1 MSKISTKEQIIK
13 FKDYADIADA
23 SYAFLH
29 NIFENE
35 KNGLDDL
42 YSKVGKDNAPEKIVN
57 SYKDQEVE
65 KPVWRY
71 ADDITKGDKI
81 DESNETDKS
90 QANNRKIGDPTAY
103 ALAIEARFN
112 QDMVITKPISSEGEK
127 PEVKPINNEIQSFV
141 YTDKITKESYVFVN
155 KPNFHQI
162 SLRTKA
168 FVNRYELVHHIKN
181 TSITGFSSTLFYDS
195 KFKNYIIG
203 FRGTETELNDL
214 VLADGMITFLGA
226 GLSQIA
232 SMAML
237 KGDMYD
243 AIREHKLNLNP
254 NDKSEVSNLVLSGH
268 SLGGHL
274 AQSFA
279 FLYTKDVK
287 ELYTFNAPG
296 FGGIYA
302 SLLTISLRFV
312 SFIAKAILKGVR
324 WIARLL
330 DPNGF
335 VGKIASSIFNKIKN
349 MFGFK
354 DDKSTLKECVDT
366 IKDNEKACKE
376 VGDKKVSSNIN
387 KSSKGSH
394 EVEIH
399 HCDSVR
405 HKIYDKNDEGLF
417 DASDDSGEDSFKRDW
432 NQLYEPSTS
441 VISDLGFRYGLEPLT
456 RVGDGAEFDY
466 KNTDKLHL
474 INILVASHY
483 MKQIVESLYL
493 MEYLLSN
500 EKNAEKINGKDVPAA
515 LDYLNDYIQSLS
527 FNVYFYKIS
536 LGYLPKLGS
545 EDKKRLSI
553 LESVIYPVALYVNS
567 LGFEDEKEAPNL
579 EDPVSSLLYYKE
591 KDKFVDMIDREEI
604 KALDAK
610 EIASKVKSG
619 DLNLFFAIYSVRY
632 FMLSKKADLKAFKD
646 RMSYISDFFKIASS
660 HANSNSNEK
669 ELEQYINTRLEIYRS
684 AYELKFESFKYADD
698 NKHYVVIAKTNADK
712 KITRGIVLTHNFK
725 LIDNVAKDAKNDVAK
740 EYLNVIRLEP
750 NELMYIS
757 EGKVDILLRDKS
769 IFDINQVSSDL
780 DIDFTK
786 LKTQVYIIDKPLNTA
801 TEQSDYPLYFKKEED
816 GEESNSNL
824 LSFAHQPRDEDKDK
838 GRLTIDYKN
847 QRACVLNY
855 SLLNKSLNIDLKPT
869 NKETKESLERANER
883 LNLEKKS
890 SAVSAGGTAFANP
903 IIEDDVVVCPHGGHV
918 ILKSRAGK
926 SIRSDDQGVILDI
939 DFINSPIVGCSAK
952 NPCTKVA
959 YVPRAALSLKSINN
973 HYAVMQDL
981 VPACLS
987 NTGSPLRCIK
997 KENRIKLAHSI
1008 GSPTSEN
1015 DNAAVLNPNLNSAH
1029 IRLHVK
1035 SALNQADNLA
1045 VCIYK
1050 LNDVEHKN
1058 QEGFKEME
1066 LNLDEGGDVKDKK
1079 LKEHLSSRFR
1089 DDKFSISSFNFKY
1102 SLMDKN
1108 FIFIT
1113 PKYIESI
1120 YKNTT
1125 LPKSGIGFFQ
1135 FVDDISDESNLIYVT
1150 PSKAKTV
1157 DIKFACGLDSK
1168 YNDDINTTKTVVV
1181 A

>member
-1 MSKISTKEQIIK
+1 MSKISAKEQIIK

-29 NIFENE
+29 YVFENE
-35 KNGLDDL
+35 RNGLDDL
-42 YSKVGKDNAPEKIVN
+42 QDKFGKENVPENIAN
-57 SYKDQEVE
+57 SYKKQEIE
-65 KPVWRY
+65 KPVWRFK
-71 ADDITKGDKI
+71 DNIRKGDVLTEDI
-81 DESNETDKS
+81 RDKNDNIIKE
-90 QANNRKIGDPTAY
+90 AGDPTAY

-181 TSITGFSSTLFYDS
+181 TSITGFSSTVFYDS
-195 KFKNYIIG
+195 KFNNYIIG
-203 FRGTETELNDL
+203 FRGTELGFKDL
-214 VLADGMITFLGA
+214 VFTDGMIALLGA
-226 GLSQIA
+226 GLNQIA

-237 KGDMYD
+237 KSDMYD
-243 AIREHKLNLNP
+243 AIKEHKANS
-254 NDKSEVSNLVLSGH
+254 NDTSEISNLVLSGH

-296 FGGIYA
+296 FGGAFA
-302 SLLTISLRFV
+302 SLVTISLRFV
-312 SFIAKAILKGVR
+312 SFIAKAIMKGVR
-324 WIARLL
+324 WVARVL

-335 VGKIASSIFNKIKN
+335 VGKIVGSVFKKIKN

-354 DDKSTLKECVDT
+354 DDKSTLKDCVNVVQN
-366 IKDNEKACKE
+366 NEKACKE

-417 DASDDSGEDSFKRDW
+417 DASDDGDSLKREW

-441 VISDLGFRYGLEPLT
+441 VISDLGFRYGL
-456 RVGDGAEFDY
+456 GAESLDGHLAEYDY
-466 KNTDKLHL
+466 KNTKKLHL
-474 INILVASHY
+474 INILVASHF

-500 EKNAEKINGKDVPAA
+500 EKNEAKIKDKDVPAA

-610 EIASKVKSG
+610 DIASKVKSG

-698 NKHYVVIAKTNADK
+698 NKHYVVIAKTNTDK

-750 NELMYIS
+750 NELMHIS
-757 EGKVDILLRDKS
+757 EGKADILLRDKS

-824 LSFAHQPRDEDKDK
+824 LSFSHQPRDEDKDK

-883 LNLEKKS
+883 LNLEKRS
-890 SAVSAGGTAFANP
+890 SALSAGGTAFANP

-926 SIRSDDQGVILDI
+926 SIRSDDQGVILDV

-959 YVPRAALSLKSINN
+959 YVPRAALSLKSMNN

-987 NTGSPLRCIK
+987 NTSSPLRCIK

-1008 GSPTSEN
+1008 GSPASQN
-1015 DNAAVLNPNLNSAH
+1015 DNPAVLNPNLNSAH

-1079 LKEHLSSRFR
+1079 LKEYLSSRFR
-1089 DDKFSISSFNFKY
+1089 EDKFSISSFNFKY

>member
-29 NIFENE
+29 NVFENE

-42 YSKVGKDNAPEKIVN
+42 YGKRGKDNVPEKIVN
-57 SYKDQEVE
+57 SYKKQEME

-71 ADDITKGDKI
+71 ADSIKKGDEITEDNQTKQSKI
-81 DESNETDKS
+81 
-90 QANNRKIGDPTAY
+90 NNRNSGEPTAY
-103 ALAIEARFN
+103 ALTIEARFN

-127 PEVKPINNEIQSFV
+127 PEVKPINNEVQSFI
-141 YTDKITKESYVFVN
+141 YTDRKTKESRIFVGE
-155 KPNFHQI
+155 PNFHQI

-302 SLLTISLRFV
+302 SLLTIALRFV

-417 DASDDSGEDSFKRDW
+417 DASDDSGEDSFKREW

-474 INILVASHY
+474 INILVA
-483 MKQIVESLYL
+483 
-493 MEYLLSN
+493 
-500 EKNAEKINGKDVPAA
+500 
-515 LDYLNDYIQSLS
+515 
-527 FNVYFYKIS
+527 
-536 LGYLPKLGS
+536 
-545 EDKKRLSI
+545 
-553 LESVIYPVALYVNS
+553 
-567 LGFEDEKEAPNL
+567 
-579 EDPVSSLLYYKE
+579 
-591 KDKFVDMIDREEI
+591 
-604 KALDAK
+604 
-610 EIASKVKSG
+610 
-619 DLNLFFAIYSVRY
+619 
-632 FMLSKKADLKAFKD
+632 
-646 RMSYISDFFKIASS
+646 
-660 HANSNSNEK
+660 
-669 ELEQYINTRLEIYRS
+669 
-684 AYELKFESFKYADD
+684 
-698 NKHYVVIAKTNADK
+698 
-712 KITRGIVLTHNFK
+712 
-725 LIDNVAKDAKNDVAK
+725 
-740 EYLNVIRLEP
+740 
-750 NELMYIS
+750 
-757 EGKVDILLRDKS
+757 
-769 IFDINQVSSDL
+769 
-780 DIDFTK
+780 
-786 LKTQVYIIDKPLNTA
+786 
-801 TEQSDYPLYFKKEED
+801 
-816 GEESNSNL
+816 
-824 LSFAHQPRDEDKDK
+824 
-838 GRLTIDYKN
+838 
-847 QRACVLNY
+847 
-855 SLLNKSLNIDLKPT
+855 
-869 NKETKESLERANER
+869 
-883 LNLEKKS
+883 
-890 SAVSAGGTAFANP
+890 
-903 IIEDDVVVCPHGGHV
+903 
-918 ILKSRAGK
+918 
-926 SIRSDDQGVILDI
+926 
-939 DFINSPIVGCSAK
+939 
-952 NPCTKVA
+952 
-959 YVPRAALSLKSINN
+959 
-973 HYAVMQDL
+973 
-981 VPACLS
+981 
-987 NTGSPLRCIK
+987 
-997 KENRIKLAHSI
+997 
-1008 GSPTSEN
+1008 
-1015 DNAAVLNPNLNSAH
+1015 
-1029 IRLHVK
+1029 
-1035 SALNQADNLA
+1035 
-1045 VCIYK
+1045 
-1050 LNDVEHKN
+1050 
-1058 QEGFKEME
+1058 
-1066 LNLDEGGDVKDKK
+1066 
-1079 LKEHLSSRFR
+1079 
-1089 DDKFSISSFNFKY
+1089 
-1102 SLMDKN
+1102 
-1108 FIFIT
+1108 
-1113 PKYIESI
+1113 
-1120 YKNTT
+1120 
-1125 LPKSGIGFFQ
+1125 
-1135 FVDDISDESNLIYVT
+1135 
-1150 PSKAKTV
+1150 
-1157 DIKFACGLDSK
+1157 
-1168 YNDDINTTKTVVV
+1168 
-1181 A
+1181 

>member
-1 MSKISTKEQIIK
+1 MSEISTKEQIIK

-23 SYAFLH
+23 SYAMLH
-29 NIFENE
+29 WVNENE

-42 YSKVGKDNAPEKIVN
+42 YNKFGKDNVPENIAN
-57 SYKDQEVE
+57 SYKKQEIE

-71 ADDITKGDKI
+71 ADDITLGDKI
-81 DESNETDKS
+81 DESNETDTS
-90 QANNRKIGDPTAY
+90 QSNNRKFGDPTAY
-103 ALAIEARFN
+103 ALTIEARFN
-112 QDMVITKPISSEGEK
+112 QDMVIKRLKRGSDTEFEDVAIDNN
-127 PEVKPINNEIQSFV
+127 VK
-141 YTDKITKESYVFVN
+141 
-155 KPNFHQI
+155 NFIAVPKNQEPYIFYKNI

-181 TSITGFSSTLFYDS
+181 TSITGFSSTVFYDS

-203 FRGTETELNDL
+203 FRGTELGFKDL
-214 VLADGMITFLGA
+214 VFTDGMIALFGA
-226 GLSQIA
+226 GLNQIA

-237 KGDMYD
+237 KSDMYD
-243 AIREHKLNLNP
+243 AIKEHKANS
-254 NDKSEVSNLVLSGH
+254 NDTSEISNLVLSGH

-296 FGGIYA
+296 FGGAFA
-302 SLLTISLRFV
+302 SLVTISLRFV
-312 SFIAKAILKGVR
+312 SFIAKAIMKGIR
-324 WIARLL
+324 WVARVL

-349 MFGFK
+349 MLGFK
-354 DDKSTLKECVDT
+354 DDKSTLKDCVNVVQN
-366 IKDNEKACKE
+366 NEKACKE

-417 DASDDSGEDSFKRDW
+417 DASDDSGEDSFKREW

-441 VISDLGFRYGLEPLT
+441 VISDLGFRYGL
-456 RVGDGAEFDY
+456 GAESLDGHLAEYDY
-466 KNTDKLHL
+466 KNTKKLHL
-474 INILVASHY
+474 INILVASHF

-591 KDKFVDMIDREEI
+591 KDNFVDMIDRDEI

-610 EIASKVKSG
+610 DIASKVKSG
-619 DLNLFFAIYSVRY
+619 DVDLFFAIYSVRY
-632 FMLSKKADLKAFKD
+632 FMLSKKVDLAAFKD
-646 RMSYISDFFKIASS
+646 RMGYISDFFKIVSS
-660 HANSNSNEK
+660 HANSNSSEK
-669 ELEQYINTRLEIYRS
+669 ELEEYINARLEIYRS

-698 NKHYVVIAKTNADK
+698 NKHYVAIAKTNTDK

-750 NELMYIS
+750 NELMHIS

-883 LNLEKKS
+883 LNLEKRS
-890 SAVSAGGTAFANP
+890 SALSAGGTAFANP

-926 SIRSDDQGVILDI
+926 SIRSDDQGVILDV

-959 YVPRAALSLKSINN
+959 YVPRAALSLKSMNN

-987 NTGSPLRCIK
+987 NTSSPLRCIK

-1008 GSPTSEN
+1008 GSPASQN
-1015 DNAAVLNPNLNSAH
+1015 DNPAVLNPNLNSAH

-1079 LKEHLSSRFR
+1079 LKEYLSSRFR
-1089 DDKFSISSFNFKY
+1089 EDKFSISSFNFKY

-1113 PKYIESI
+1113 PKYIESM

>member
-1 MSKISTKEQIIK
+1 MSEISTKEQILK

-23 SYAFLH
+23 SYAMLH
-29 NIFENE
+29 WVSENE

-42 YSKVGKDNAPEKIVN
+42 YSKFGKDNAPENIVN
-57 SYKDQEVE
+57 SYKKQEME

-71 ADDITKGDKI
+71 KDNIRKGDI
-81 DESNETDKS
+81 LNDSIQDKDG
-90 QANNRKIGDPTAY
+90 NIVRKAGDPTAY
-103 ALAIEARFN
+103 ALTIEARFN

-127 PEVKPINNEIQSFV
+127 PEVKPINNEIQSFI
-141 YTDKITKESYVFVN
+141 YTDKKTKESYIFVN
-155 KPNFHQI
+155 KPTFHQI

-168 FVNRYELVHHIKN
+168 FVNRYELVYHIKN
-181 TSITGFSSTLFYDS
+181 TSITGFSSTVFYDS
-195 KFKNYIIG
+195 KFNNYIIG
-203 FRGTETELNDL
+203 FRGTELGFKDL
-214 VLADGMITFLGA
+214 VFTDGMIALFGA
-226 GLSQIA
+226 GLNQIA

-237 KGDMYD
+237 KSDMYD
-243 AIREHKLNLNP
+243 AIKEHKANS
-254 NDKSEVSNLVLSGH
+254 NDTSEISNLVLSGH

-296 FGGIYA
+296 FGGAFA
-302 SLLTISLRFV
+302 SLVTISLRFV
-312 SFIAKAILKGVR
+312 SFIAKAIMKGVR
-324 WIARLL
+324 WIARVL

-354 DDKSTLKECVDT
+354 DDKSTLKDCVNVVQN
-366 IKDNEKACKE
+366 NEKACKE

-387 KSSKGSH
+387 KSSKGSS

-417 DASDDSGEDSFKRDW
+417 DASDDSDGDSLKREW

-441 VISDLGFRYGLEPLT
+441 VISDLGFRYGL
-456 RVGDGAEFDY
+456 GAESLDGHLAEYDY
-466 KNTDKLHL
+466 KNTKKLHL
-474 INILVASHY
+474 INILVASHF

-500 EKNAEKINGKDVPAA
+500 EKNEAKIKDKDVPAA

-567 LGFEDEKEAPNL
+567 LGFEDENEAPNL

-591 KDKFVDMIDREEI
+591 KDKFVDMIDREEV

-698 NKHYVVIAKTNADK
+698 NKHYVVIAKTNTDK

-750 NELMYIS
+750 NELMHIS

-824 LSFAHQPRDEDKDK
+824 LSFAHQPRDEEKDK
-838 GRLTIDYKN
+838 GRLSVSYKN
-847 QRACVLNY
+847 SQASILNY

-869 NKETKESLERANER
+869 NKETKESLEKANER

-890 SAVSAGGTAFANP
+890 SAVGAGGTAFANP

-926 SIRSDDQGVILDI
+926 SIRSDDQGVILDV

-959 YVPRAALSLKSINN
+959 YVPRAALSLKSMNN

-987 NTGSPLRCIK
+987 NTSSPLRCIK

-1089 DDKFSISSFNFKY
+1089 EDKFSISSFNFKY

>member
-1 MSKISTKEQIIK
+1 MSQISTKEQILK

-23 SYAFLH
+23 SYAMLH
-29 NIFENE
+29 WVSENE

-42 YSKVGKDNAPEKIVN
+42 YGKVGKENAPEKIVN
-57 SYKDQEVE
+57 SYKTQEVE

-71 ADDITKGDKI
+71 ADGIKKGDTL
-81 DESNETDKS
+81 EELSEEASN
-90 QANNRKIGDPTAY
+90 NGRKLGDPTAY

-127 PEVKPINNEIQSFV
+127 PEVKPINNEIQSFI
-141 YTDKITKESYVFVN
+141 YQPTDINRPPYIFVN
-155 KPNFHQI
+155 KENYHQI

-181 TSITGFSSTLFYDS
+181 TSITGFSSTVFYDS
-195 KFKNYIIG
+195 KFNNYIIG
-203 FRGTETELNDL
+203 FRGTELGFKDL
-214 VLADGMITFLGA
+214 VFTDGMIALLGA
-226 GLSQIA
+226 GLNQIA

-237 KGDMYD
+237 KSDMYD
-243 AIREHKLNLNP
+243 AIKEHKANS
-254 NDKSEVSNLVLSGH
+254 NDTSEISNLVLSGH

-296 FGGIYA
+296 FGGAFA
-302 SLLTISLRFV
+302 SLVTISLRFV
-312 SFIAKAILKGVR
+312 SFIAKAIMKGVR
-324 WIARLL
+324 WIARVL

-335 VGKIASSIFNKIKN
+335 VGKIVGSVFKKIKN

-354 DDKSTLKECVDT
+354 DDKSTLKDCVNVVQN
-366 IKDNEKACKE
+366 NEKACKE
-376 VGDKKVSSNIN
+376 VGNKEVSSNIN
-387 KSSKGSH
+387 KSSKGSS

-417 DASDDSGEDSFKRDW
+417 DASDDGDSLKREW

-441 VISDLGFRYGLEPLT
+441 VISDLGFRYGL
-456 RVGDGAEFDY
+456 GAESLDGHLAEYDY
-466 KNTDKLHL
+466 KNTKKLHL
-474 INILVASHY
+474 INILVASHF

-500 EKNAEKINGKDVPAA
+500 EKNEAKIKDKDVPAA

-610 EIASKVKSG
+610 DIASKVKSG

-698 NKHYVVIAKTNADK
+698 NKHYVVIAKTNTDK

-750 NELMYIS
+750 NELMHIS
-757 EGKVDILLRDKS
+757 EGKADILLRDKS
-769 IFDINQVSSDL
+769 IFDINQVGSDL

-816 GEESNSNL
+816 GEESNSSL
-824 LSFAHQPRDEDKDK
+824 LSFTHQPRDEDKDK

-926 SIRSDDQGVILDI
+926 SIRSDDQGVILDV

-959 YVPRAALSLKSINN
+959 YVPRAALSLKSMNN

-987 NTGSPLRCIK
+987 NTSSPLRCIK

-1008 GSPTSEN
+1008 GSPASEN
-1015 DNAAVLNPNLNSAH
+1015 DNPAVLNPNLNSAH

-1079 LKEHLSSRFR
+1079 LKEYLSSRFR
-1089 DDKFSISSFNFKY
+1089 EDKFSISSFNFKY

>member
-1 MSKISTKEQIIK
+1 MSQISTKEQIIK

-23 SYAFLH
+23 SYSFLH
-29 NIFENE
+29 YVFENE

-57 SYKDQEVE
+57 SYKEQEIE

-71 ADDITKGDKI
+71 ADGITSGDTLKSDQK
-81 DESNETDKS
+81 DENNNTIKKS
-90 QANNRKIGDPTAY
+90 GDPTAY
-103 ALAIEARFN
+103 ALTIEARFN
-112 QDMVITKPISSEGEK
+112 QDMVIEVPQDSDEDPKDKPDIRTIENK
-127 PEVKPINNEIQSFV
+127 VQNFIKVNK
-141 YTDKITKESYVFVN
+141 TTKEHRIFVGE
-155 KPNFHQI
+155 PNFHQI

-181 TSITGFSSTLFYDS
+181 TSITGFSSTVFYDS
-195 KFKNYIIG
+195 KFNNYIIG
-203 FRGTETELNDL
+203 FRGTELGFKDL
-214 VLADGMITFLGA
+214 VFTDGMIALLGA
-226 GLSQIA
+226 GLNQIA

-237 KGDMYD
+237 KSDMYD
-243 AIREHKLNLNP
+243 AIKEHKTNSG
-254 NDKSEVSNLVLSGH
+254 DTSEISNLVLSGH

-296 FGGIYA
+296 FGGAFA
-302 SLLTISLRFV
+302 SLVTISLRFV
-312 SFIAKAILKGVR
+312 SFIAKAIMKGVR
-324 WIARLL
+324 WVARVL

-335 VGKIASSIFNKIKN
+335 VGKIVGSVFKKIKN

-354 DDKSTLKECVDT
+354 DDKSTVEDCVNLT
-366 IKDNEKACKE
+366 KDNEKACKE
-376 VGDKKVSSNIN
+376 LGDKNVNSNIN

-417 DASDDSGEDSFKRDW
+417 DASDDGDSLKREW

-441 VISDLGFRYGLEPLT
+441 VISDLGFRYGL
-456 RVGDGAEFDY
+456 GAESLDGHMAEYDY
-466 KNTDKLHL
+466 KNTKKLHL
-474 INILVASHY
+474 INILVASHF

-591 KDKFVDMIDREEI
+591 KDKFVDMIDRDEI

-610 EIASKVKSG
+610 DIASKVKSG

-632 FMLSKKADLKAFKD
+632 FILSKKADLKAFKD

-669 ELEQYINTRLEIYRS
+669 ELEKYINTRLEIYRS

-698 NKHYVVIAKTNADK
+698 NKHYVVIAKTNTDK

-750 NELMYIS
+750 NELMHIS

-769 IFDINQVSSDL
+769 IFDINQVGSDL

-786 LKTQVYIIDKPLNTA
+786 LKTQVYIMDKPLNTA

-816 GEESNSNL
+816 GEESNSNS
-824 LSFAHQPRDEDKDK
+824 LSFSHQPRDEDKDK

-869 NKETKESLERANER
+869 NKETKESLEKANER
-883 LNLEKKS
+883 LNLEKRS

-926 SIRSDDQGVILDI
+926 SIRSDDQGVILDV

-959 YVPRAALSLKSINN
+959 YVPRAALSLKSMNN

-987 NTGSPLRCIK
+987 NTSSPLRCIK

-1066 LNLDEGGDVKDKK
+1066 LNVDEGSDVKDKK

-1089 DDKFSISSFNFKY
+1089 EDKFSISSFNFKY

>member
-1 MSKISTKEQIIK
+1 MSQISTKEQIIK

-23 SYAFLH
+23 SYAMLH
-29 NIFENE
+29 WVSENE

-42 YSKVGKDNAPEKIVN
+42 YSKFGKENAPEGIVN
-57 SYKDQEVE
+57 SYKKQEIE

-71 ADDITKGDKI
+71 ADGVVKGDVLKSDQK
-81 DESNETDKS
+81 DENDNIIKE
-90 QANNRKIGDPTAY
+90 AGEPTAY
-103 ALAIEARFN
+103 ALTIEARFN
-112 QDMVITKPISSEGEK
+112 QDMVITKPKVNEQSEPK
-127 PEVKPINNEIQSFV
+127 VKSIDNEVQSFIA
-141 YTDKITKESYVFVN
+141 TPDDKPPYIFVN
-155 KPNFHQI
+155 KENFHQI

-181 TSITGFSSTLFYDS
+181 TSITGFSSTVFYDS

-203 FRGTETELNDL
+203 FRGTELGFKDL
-214 VLADGMITFLGA
+214 VFTDGMIALFGA
-226 GLSQIA
+226 GLNQIA
-232 SMAML
+232 SMAIL
-237 KGDMYD
+237 KSDMYD
-243 AIREHKLNLNP
+243 AIKEHKTNLG
-254 NDKSEVSNLVLSGH
+254 DKSEVSNLVLSGH

-296 FGGIYA
+296 FGGAFA
-302 SLLTISLRFV
+302 SLVTISLRFV
-312 SFIAKAILKGVR
+312 SFIAKAIMKGVR
-324 WIARLL
+324 WIARVL

-354 DDKSTLKECVDT
+354 DDKSTLKDCVNVVQN
-366 IKDNEKACKE
+366 NEKACKE
-376 VGDKKVSSNIN
+376 VGDKEVSSNIN

-417 DASDDSGEDSFKRDW
+417 DASDDSGEDSFKREW

-500 EKNAEKINGKDVPAA
+500 EKNAAKINGKDVPAA

-610 EIASKVKSG
+610 DIASKVKSG

-698 NKHYVVIAKTNADK
+698 NKHYVVIAKTNTDK

-750 NELMYIS
+750 NELMHIS

-769 IFDINQVSSDL
+769 IFDINQVGSDL

-824 LSFAHQPRDEDKDK
+824 LSFTHQPRDEDKDK

-869 NKETKESLERANER
+869 NKETKESLEKANER
-883 LNLEKKS
+883 LSLEKQS
-890 SAVSAGGTAFANP
+890 SALSASGTAFANP

-926 SIRSDDQGVILDI
+926 SIRSDDQGVILDV

-959 YVPRAALSLKSINN
+959 YVPRAALSLKSMNN

-987 NTGSPLRCIK
+987 NTSSPLRCIK

-1066 LNLDEGGDVKDKK
+1066 LNLDEGSDVKDKK

-1089 DDKFSISSFNFKY
+1089 EDKFSISSFNFKY

-1113 PKYIESI
+1113 PKYIEAI

>member
-1 MSKISTKEQIIK
+1 MSEISTKEQILK

-23 SYAFLH
+23 SYAMLH
-29 NIFENE
+29 WVSENE

-42 YSKVGKDNAPEKIVN
+42 YSKFGKDNAPENIVN
-57 SYKDQEVE
+57 SYKKQEME

-71 ADDITKGDKI
+71 KDNIRKGDI
-81 DESNETDKS
+81 LNDSIQDKDG
-90 QANNRKIGDPTAY
+90 NIVRKAGDPTAY
-103 ALAIEARFN
+103 ALTIEARFN

-127 PEVKPINNEIQSFV
+127 PEVKPINNEIQSFI
-141 YTDKITKESYVFVN
+141 YTDKKTKESYIFVN
-155 KPNFHQI
+155 KPTFHQI

-168 FVNRYELVHHIKN
+168 FVNRYELVYHIKN
-181 TSITGFSSTLFYDS
+181 TSITGFSSTVFYDS
-195 KFKNYIIG
+195 KFNNYIIG
-203 FRGTETELNDL
+203 FRGTELGFKDL
-214 VLADGMITFLGA
+214 VFTDGMIALFGA
-226 GLSQIA
+226 GLNQIA

-237 KGDMYD
+237 KSDMYD
-243 AIREHKLNLNP
+243 AIKEHKANS
-254 NDKSEVSNLVLSGH
+254 NDTSEISNLVLSGH

-296 FGGIYA
+296 FGGAFA
-302 SLLTISLRFV
+302 SLVTISLRFV
-312 SFIAKAILKGVR
+312 SFIAKAIMKGVR
-324 WIARLL
+324 WIARVL

-354 DDKSTLKECVDT
+354 DDKSTLKDCVNVVQN
-366 IKDNEKACKE
+366 NEKACKE

-387 KSSKGSH
+387 KSSKGSS

-417 DASDDSGEDSFKRDW
+417 DASDDSDGDSLKREW

-441 VISDLGFRYGLEPLT
+441 VISDLGFRYGL
-456 RVGDGAEFDY
+456 GAESLDGHLAEYDY
-466 KNTDKLHL
+466 KNTKKLHL
-474 INILVASHY
+474 INILVASHF

-500 EKNAEKINGKDVPAA
+500 EKNEAKIKDKDVPAA

-567 LGFEDEKEAPNL
+567 LGFEDENEAPNL

-591 KDKFVDMIDREEI
+591 KDKFVDMIDREEV

-698 NKHYVVIAKTNADK
+698 NKHYVVIAKTNTDK

-750 NELMYIS
+750 NELMHIS

-780 DIDFTK
+780 DIDFTN

-816 GEESNSNL
+816 GEESNSNA
-824 LSFAHQPRDEDKDK
+824 LSFSHQPRDEEKDK
-838 GRLTIDYKN
+838 GRLSVSYKN
-847 QRACVLNY
+847 SQASILNY

-869 NKETKESLERANER
+869 NKETKESLEKANER

-918 ILKSRAGK
+918 ILKSRAGR
-926 SIRSDDQGVILDI
+926 SIRSEGQGVILDV

-959 YVPRAALSLKSINN
+959 YVPRAALSLKSMNN

-987 NTGSPLRCIK
+987 NTSSPLRCIK

-1089 DDKFSISSFNFKY
+1089 EDKFSISSFNFKY

>member
-1 MSKISTKEQIIK
+1 MGSNNISTKEQIIK

-23 SYAFLH
+23 SYAMLH
-29 NIFENE
+29 WVSENE

-42 YSKVGKDNAPEKIVN
+42 YSKVGKENAPENIVN
-57 SYKDQEVE
+57 SYKTQEVE

-71 ADDITKGDKI
+71 ADGITKGDTLKTDQK
-81 DESNETDKS
+81 DENDNTIKKS
-90 QANNRKIGDPTAY
+90 GDPTAY

-112 QDMVITKPISSEGEK
+112 QDMIITKPTDKEDDK
-127 PEVKPINNEIQSFV
+127 PEIKPINNEIQSFI
-141 YTDKITKESYVFVN
+141 YQPKDINKPPYIFVN
-155 KPNFHQI
+155 KENFHQI

-181 TSITGFSSTLFYDS
+181 TSITGFSSTVFYDS
-195 KFKNYIIG
+195 KFNNYIIG
-203 FRGTETELNDL
+203 FRGTELGFKDL
-214 VLADGMITFLGA
+214 VFTDGMIALLGA
-226 GLSQIA
+226 GLNQIA

-237 KGDMYD
+237 KSDMYD
-243 AIREHKLNLNP
+243 AIKEHKANSG
-254 NDKSEVSNLVLSGH
+254 DTSEISNLVLSGH

-296 FGGIYA
+296 FGGAFA
-302 SLLTISLRFV
+302 SLVTISLRFV
-312 SFIAKAILKGVR
+312 SFIAKAIMKGVR
-324 WIARLL
+324 WIARVL

-335 VGKIASSIFNKIKN
+335 VGKIVGSVFKKIKN

-354 DDKSTLKECVDT
+354 DDKSTLKDCVNVVQN
-366 IKDNEKACKE
+366 NEKACKE
-376 VGDKKVSSNIN
+376 VGNKEVSSNIN

-417 DASDDSGEDSFKRDW
+417 DASDDGDSLKREW

-441 VISDLGFRYGLEPLT
+441 VISDLGFRYGL
-456 RVGDGAEFDY
+456 GAESLDGHLAEYDY
-466 KNTDKLHL
+466 KNTKKLHL
-474 INILVASHY
+474 INILVASHF

-500 EKNAEKINGKDVPAA
+500 EKNEAKIKDKDVPAA

-610 EIASKVKSG
+610 DIASKVKSG

-698 NKHYVVIAKTNADK
+698 NKHYVVIAKTNTDK

-740 EYLNVIRLEP
+740 EYLKVIRLEP
-750 NELMYIS
+750 NELMHIS

-769 IFDINQVSSDL
+769 IFDINQVGSDL

-816 GEESNSNL
+816 GEESNSNS
-824 LSFAHQPRDEDKDK
+824 LSFSHQPRDEDKDK

-883 LNLEKKS
+883 LNLEKRS
-890 SAVSAGGTAFANP
+890 SALSAGGTAFANP
-903 IIEDDVVVCPHGGHV
+903 IIEDDVVGCPHGGHV

-926 SIRSDDQGVILDI
+926 SIRSDDQGVILDV
-939 DFINSPIVGCSAK
+939 DFINSPIVGCSAH

-959 YVPRAALSLKSINN
+959 YVPRAALSLKSMNN

-987 NTGSPLRCIK
+987 NTSSPLRCIK
-997 KENRIKLAHSI
+997 KENRIKLAHSV

-1015 DNAAVLNPNLNSAH
+1015 NNAAVVNPNLNSAH

-1066 LNLDEGGDVKDKK
+1066 LNLDEGSDVKDKK
-1079 LKEHLSSRFR
+1079 LKEYLSSRFR
-1089 DDKFSISSFNFKY
+1089 EDKFSISSFNFKY